1 MKKRILSII
10 CLMAIMVSCFAA
22 GVYGA
27 NNIEEIKA
35 YLNYGITIKFD
46 GQTQNMYN
54 ANGKQVFPI
63 SYEGT
68 TYVPIRAVSGILG
81 VDVEWDGA
89 TNTVLLGKTGTAKN
103 FIEMEPYEGI
113 NLHRFLPQDNE
124 PRVIAGK
131 EYSEYILLTDFY
143 GDAYYNLGGK
153 YKVLKFDAYST
164 NGTSI
169 NFYGD
174 NDELISVVNI
184 KGKELPTTHK
194 INLTNVTRLK
204 IENPS
209 TSFLSNDGYIFN
221 ATIE

>member
-1 MKKRILSII
+1 MKRKIMSII

-46 GQTQNMYN
+46 GQTKNMYN

-81 VDVEWDGA
+81 VDVDWDGA

-103 FIEMEPYEGI
+103 FIEMEPYAT
-113 NLHRFLPQDNE
+113 LKFSRCLPKDNKRQE
-124 PRVIAGK
+124 IAGK
-131 EYSEYILLTDFY
+131 EYSEYIRFDTGMYDGY
-143 GDAYYNLGGK
+143 AYYDLGGK
-153 YKVLKFDAYST
+153 YNVLKFDAYSGS
-164 NGTSI
+164 NASF
-169 NFYGD
+169 NFIGD
-174 NDELISVVNI
+174 NEELISTINI
-184 KGKELPTTHK
+184 KAHELPRTHK
-194 INLTNVTRLK
+194 INITNVTQLK
-204 IENPS
+204 IQALDNQ
-209 TSFLSNDGYIFN
+209 FYIFN

>member
-81 VDVEWDGA
+81 VDVDWDGA

-103 FIEMEPYEGI
+103 FIEMKPYEKEGSY
-113 NLHRFLPQDNE
+113 NHYTADKGKRE
-124 PRVIAGK
+124 VIAGK
-131 EYSEYILLTDFY
+131 EYSEYIY
-143 GDAYYNLGGK
+143 VCGEGYYNLEGK
-153 YKVLKFDAYST
+153 YNVLKFDAYTPYNDLTLS
-164 NGTSI
+164 
-169 NFYGD
+169 FYGD
-174 NDELISVVNI
+174 NDELISSIVI
-184 KGKELPTTHK
+184 KEKELPKTYK
-194 INLTNVTRLK
+194 INVTNVTQLK
-204 IENPS
+204 IKNNNS
-209 TSFLSNDGYIFN
+209 LGYMFN